1 MDEYDNLKLDEIILN
16 LKLISKIKQN
26 EKMMIINKVLK
37 VDNRPLNSLWRWYQS
52 INRDETINFIEFV
65 INSGIDNL
73 NEVDGHL
80 FKKEL
85 LNTLSGLD
93 NLSAT
98 YKQDNVLIS
107 KIDIFKEKITRLCNV
122 IGTN

>member
-1 MDEYDNLKLDEIILN
+1 MRL
-16 LKLISKIKQN
+16 Q
-26 EKMMIINKVLK
+26 
-37 VDNRPLNSLWRWYQS
+37 
-52 INRDETINFIEFV
+52 
-65 INSGIDNL
+65 
-73 NEVDGHL
+73 
-80 FKKEL
+80 KKEL